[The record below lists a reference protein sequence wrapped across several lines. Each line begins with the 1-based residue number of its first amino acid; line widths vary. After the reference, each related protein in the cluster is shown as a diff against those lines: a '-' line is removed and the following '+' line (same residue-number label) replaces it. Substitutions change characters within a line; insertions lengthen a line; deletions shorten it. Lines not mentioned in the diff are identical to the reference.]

1 MTRPDSPSDRPACFA
16 EDVSS
21 KDSAEAAA
29 FHYVPAIL
37 GVQLEPWDNCG
48 RQGAVDALLHYSD
61 GRIAALEVTS
71 IAAEGRRQLYSLL
84 NANQVL
90 PNPGRWSW
98 SASIDDPRDF
108 PEFQRRAGDIVTKSE
123 ALGITHPEHAY
134 HEAFQGDPDFD
145 WIVRSSVTMWGHRP
159 SRRSAKKMGRSD
171 PSG

>member
-1 MTRPDSPSDRPACFA
+1 
-16 EDVSS
+16 VSS